1 MSTLTV
7 TFTTAFPSPPR
18 AVSAPVAVG
27 SAARTEQITMPDTG
41 ALSAEAGETIVELTA
56 DADCW
61 VAIGSAPDTSAASDG
76 TRAAHLL
83 KSGVTTVYWVET
95 GDSVAVAAVA

>member
-27 SAARTEQITMPDTG
+27 SAARTEDITMPG
-41 ALSAEAGETIVELTA
+41 SGSLSAAAGDTIVELTA

-61 VAIGSAPDTSAASDG
+61 VAIGANPDASAASDG
-76 TRAAHLL
+76 TRAAHKLI
-83 KSGVTTVYWVET
+83 SGVTVSYWVEA

>member
-1 MSTLTV
+1 
-7 TFTTAFPSPPR
+7 
-18 AVSAPVAVG
+18 
-27 SAARTEQITMPDTG
+27 MPDTG
-41 ALSAEAGETIVELTA
+41 VLSAATGETIVELTA

-61 VAIGSAPDTSAASDG
+61 VAIGSVPDTSAASDG

-83 KSGVTTVYWVET
+83 KSGVTTSYWVEE